1 MVPLSVPWSPSNV
14 DISIGRSSIDAATTL
29 AHVPVNPH
37 GLDEQSNGDVE
48 SGLDVIARFYALD
61 AQSLS
66 IVGWRIRPMRS
77 VDRFDMKIATTIIS
91 REGGR

>member
-14 DISIGRSSIDAATTL
+14 DISIGRSSIGASTTP
-29 AHVPVNPH
+29 AHVSVNPY

-48 SGLDVIARFYALD
+48 SGLDVIAGFYALD

-66 IVGWRIRPMRS
+66 MVGWRIQPRRS
-77 VDRFDMKIATTIIS
+77 VDRFDMESLTAILS
-91 REGGR
+91 RGGGR